1 MPARP
6 APVAHERHPAF
17 GLLALAGLA
26 GGLAVWLTGRW
37 RHRASSHETRRL
49 EAEAAAQREQT
60 FSNAMIDA
68 MPGIVYFYDEQGRFL
83 RWNQNFARVSGYD
96 AAEIATMHPLDFFA
110 GPDKPRLAEK
120 IAEVYEEGES
130 SVEATFVSK
139 DGRTTPYFFT
149 GRRVML
155 DDVPCLIGV
164 GMDITARRKAQQALE
179 DYARRLQA
187 TSRRLLEVQE
197 TERRILARDL
207 HDSVGQELTA
217 LSLNLSIIGSLLP
230 AQLAPSIVS
239 RLEDSQ
245 KLLEATTQ
253 HLRHV
258 MIELRPP
265 GLDEL
270 GLLAA
275 LKDHAQRV
283 AARSGLGLRLQGREP
298 RPRFPDTI
306 EIALFRI
313 AQEALNNAVKHAGAT
328 EIAIALVEDPG
339 QVSLVVE
346 DNGRGMA
353 CTPASDDATAHGMG
367 MTTMR
372 ERAEAIGA
380 SLRVDSRTGQG
391 TCITV
396 KLAHPHRHPSAAAAH
411 TT

>member
-1 MPARP
+1 MQAHPPADT
-6 APVAHERHPAF
+6 
-17 GLLALAGLA
+17 LL
-26 GGLAVWLTGRW
+26 
-37 RHRASSHETRRL
+37 
-49 EAEAAAQREQT
+49 REEQA
-60 FSNAMIDA
+60 FSNAMIDS

-96 AAEIATMHPLDFFA
+96 AAEIATMHPLDFFS
-110 GPDKPRLAEK
+110 GPDKARLAEK

-197 TERRILARDL
+197 TERRALARDL

-230 AQLAPSIVS
+230 ANLAPSIAS

-245 KLLEATTQ
+245 RLLEATTQ

-258 MIELRPP
+258 MVELRPP

-270 GLLAA
+270 GLVAA

-283 AARSGLGLRLQGREP
+283 AARSGLKLRLQGSEP
-298 RPRFPDTI
+298 RPRFPDTV

-313 AQEALNNAVKHAGAT
+313 VQEALHNTVKHAAAT
-328 EIAIALVEDPG
+328 EIGIALLEQPG
-339 QVSLVVE
+339 QVTLVVD
-346 DNGRGMA
+346 DNGCGFA
-353 CTPASDDATAHGMG
+353 CGQAPDGTGSHSMG
-367 MTTMR
+367 MTTLR

-380 SLRVDSRTGQG
+380 SLQVESRPGQG

-396 KLAHPHRHPSAAAAH
+396 TLKHPHTGAVAPSPL